1 VIFKVLPNAT
11 VWVRLVAIANKLAIA
26 NISTDEEGNVFIAN
40 SGTVRSFDL
49 LSDGT
54 YQAQN
59 GDFAPLSLDQA
70 AGNYTLTE
78 SDGTATVF
86 NDEAGEV
93 RVTDAQGNENGQ
105 VARLTDANGRLINF
119 GYDDRGNLTDILVPD
134 NNSTAFTYDDRG
146 NLTSQIDASGNTTE
160 FTYDS
165 AYDQLTGFTDPLGNG
180 INYSYDEAGNLK

>member
-1 VIFKVLPNAT
+1 
-11 VWVRLVAIANKLAIA
+11 
-26 NISTDEEGNVFIAN
+26 
-40 SGTVRSFDL
+40 L